1 MPAETT
7 NYMILGFAVAVVV
20 LGLHMASFPLRIRN
34 LRADLAALQ
43 TTPKRKPA
51 AKKAK
56 TAKRKAAAKR
66 RR

>member
-7 NYMILGFAVAVVV
+7 NYLILGFAVTLAV
-20 LGLHMASFPLRIRN
+20 LGVHLASFPIRIRN

-43 TTPKRKPA
+43 ASPGRKAAPKRKAAKRKPA
-51 AKKAK
+51 V
-56 TAKRKAAAKR
+56 KR